1 MKFFRKSLIVLF
13 TIVMALGLSACGG
26 KATPS
31 TAPEAPSD
39 VSEPATQSDV
49 SEPTTPAT
57 VTYDKVVYAYA
68 TFNNIPS
75 KETLD
80 TVEEAINAITR
91 DKIGVEVDL
100 MPIAIW
106 DYSSQVSLALQGGEK
121 VDLFQSLGDFNTAIS
136 TGMALDLTDMIDEYA
151 AESKELIGMDWLAA
165 TSKAGRIYGLP
176 TYKPI
181 ALTPMVVYRQD
192 IVDELG
198 IDMSQV
204 NEVSDLTPILA
215 QVKAAYPDMTPV
227 AAVNTGN
234 IGLITTV
241 QKVDYLT
248 DSYFSPKGV
257 LINNDPTVVDFYAS
271 EEFAEIA
278 NLARTWYTEG
288 LVMKDAATTS
298 STAAELMSS
307 GNYFCYVAAYSYPEE
322 DTAAALEA
330 QTGGYDLGAKM
341 MGQAFLDTT
350 SINALTWMVS
360 STSDVPE
367 AALKFLN
374 LTFTDKEI
382 VNLIIYG
389 LEGRDYVLKGDGTVN
404 YPEGQDASS
413 VPYTAQLSC
422 GTLGNFFIMYPM
434 EGTRIESLEWEL
446 EQNKN
451 AELSIAMGFVFDSS
465 NVATEYTAVINV
477 IDQYL
482 AGLICGSVDPETE
495 IPVFLQR
502 LEEAGLGTIIAEK
515 QTQLDAWFAENK

>member
-1 MKFFRKSLIVLF
+1 MQRFRNILIVVL
-13 TIVMALGLSACGG
+13 TMALVLGLSSCGTQASAPAATDASANATEPAA
-26 KATPS
+26 ATP
-31 TAPEAPSD
+31 
-39 VSEPATQSDV
+39 
-49 SEPTTPAT
+49 

-75 KETLD
+75 NETLA
-80 TVEEAINAITR
+80 TVEEAINQITR
-91 DKIGVEVDL
+91 EKIGVEVQL
-100 MPIAIW
+100 KPIVIW

-121 VDLFQSLGDFNTAIS
+121 VDVFQSLGDFNTAIS
-136 TGMALDLTDMIDEYA
+136 SGMALDITDMIDQYA
-151 AESKELIGMDWLAA
+151 PESKELIGMDWLAA

-192 IVDELG
+192 IADELG

-204 NEVSDLTPILA
+204 KTVTDLTPILE

-241 QKVDYLT
+241 PTVDYLT

-257 LINNDPTVVDFYAS
+257 LINNEPTVVDFYAS
-271 EEFAEIA
+271 EQFAEITG
-278 NLARTWYTEG
+278 LARTWYNEG
-288 LVMKDAATTS
+288 LVMKDAATTT

-307 GNYFCYVAAYSYPEE
+307 GNYFCYVAAYSYPEA
-322 DTAAALEA
+322 DTAASLEA

-341 MGQAFLDTT
+341 MGSAFLDTT

-374 LTFTDKEI
+374 LTFTDKDI

-389 LEGRDYVLKGDGTVN
+389 LQDRDYVMNEDGTVN
-404 YPEGQDASS
+404 YPEGQDAAT

-434 EGTRIESLEWEL
+434 QGTNIESLAWEL

-451 AELSIAMGFVFDSS
+451 AELSVAMGFVFDSS
-465 NVATEYTAVINV
+465 NVATEYTAVTNV

-482 AGLICGSVDPETE
+482 PGLICGSVDPATE

>member
-1 MKFFRKSLIVLF
+1 MQLARKSLIIVLS
-13 TIVMALGLSACGG
+13 ILMVIGLSSCTSPASS
-26 KATPS
+26 PS
-31 TAPEAPSD
+31 TAEAPVE
-39 VSEPATQSDV
+39 VSEPETAA
-49 SEPTTPAT
+49 P
-57 VTYDKVVYAYA
+57 VTYEKVVYAYA
-68 TFNNIPS
+68 TFNNIPTT
-75 KETLD
+75 ETLD
-80 TVEEAINAITR
+80 TVEEAINVITR
-91 DKIGVEVDL
+91 EKIGVEVDL

-121 VDLFQSLGDFNTAIS
+121 IDVFQSLGDFNTAIS
-136 TGMALDLTDMIDEYA
+136 SGMALDLTDMIDTYA
-151 AESKELIGMDWLAA
+151 VESKELIGVDWLAA

-181 ALTPMVVYRQD
+181 ALTSMVVYRQD

-198 IDMSQV
+198 LDMSQV
-204 NEVSDLTPILA
+204 NEVSDLTAILE

-241 QKVDYLT
+241 QNVDYLT
-248 DSYFSPKGV
+248 DNYFSPKGV
-257 LINNDPTVVDFYAS
+257 LIDNDPTVVDFYAS
-271 EEFAEIA
+271 EKFAEITSI
-278 NLARTWYTEG
+278 ARDWYNKG
-288 LVMKDAATTS
+288 LVMKDAATTT

-322 DTAAALEA
+322 DTAASIEA
-330 QTGGYDLGAKM
+330 QSGGYELGAKM
-341 MGQAFLDTT
+341 IGQAFLDTT

-374 LTFTDKEI
+374 LTFTDEDV

-389 LEGRDYVLKGDGTVN
+389 LQDRDYVMNEDGTVT
-404 YPEGQDASS
+404 YPEGQDAAT
-413 VPYTAQLSC
+413 VPYTSQLSC

-434 EGTRIESLEWEL
+434 QGTRIESLAWEL

-451 AELSIAMGFVFDSS
+451 AELSVAMGFVFDSS
-465 NVATEYTAVINV
+465 NVATEYTAVTNV

-482 AGLICGSVDPETE
+482 PGLVCGSVDPETE
-495 IPVFLQR
+495 IPIFLQR
-502 LEEAGLGTIIAEK
+502 LEEAGLNTIIAEK